1 MAHDDS
7 GSCLPF
13 EKGPHLTTASADR
26 VIATLANRFAS
37 TLGGILP
44 PGRLALVDFPD
55 HSNVGDSAIWLG
67 EIAYLRRAGRMPAYV
82 SALGDHD
89 DAAMAAAI
97 GAGTILIHGGGNFG
111 TLWPKH
117 EAFRLQML
125 RQHRDRAIVQM
136 PQSVHYDVPERA
148 DEMAAAIRDHGRF
161 TLLVRDAKSL
171 AFARARFDCAVELCP
186 DAALMLGRLP
196 RPAPAA
202 APVFALLRTDHE
214 RANGAD
220 TEPPAGVIADDW
232 LEEDAHE
239 RSRIR
244 MAVKLRRLLVRDPQ
258 ARRLLRQRMLAEWR
272 VKRGLAML
280 AQGETVVT
288 DRLHAHILS
297 LLLDIPHVLLDNSYG
312 KVAGFADQ
320 WTADYAGLSRATSRD
335 SAIDLALTATA
346 KKETRHI
353 AS

>member
-1 MAHDDS
+1 MAHDDPGPRLS
-7 GSCLPF
+7 L
-13 EKGPHLTTASADR
+13 EKGPHLTAASADQ
-26 VIATLANRFAS
+26 VVATLADRFAS
-37 TLGGILP
+37 TLDRILP
-44 PGRLALVDFPD
+44 AGDLALVDFPD

-82 SALGDHD
+82 SALGTHD

-97 GAGTILIHGGGNFG
+97 GTGTILIHGGGNFG

-125 RQHRDRAIVQM
+125 RRHRDRAIVQM
-136 PQSVHYDVPERA
+136 PQSIHYDAPERA

-196 RPAPAA
+196 RPARPV

-220 TEPPAGVIADDW
+220 AEPPAGVIADDW
-232 LEEDAHE
+232 LEEDARE
-239 RSRIR
+239 RSQIRISL
-244 MAVKLRRLLVRDPQ
+244 KLRRLLVRDPQ
-258 ARRLLRQRMLAEWR
+258 AQRLLRQRVLAEWR

-297 LLLDIPHVLLDNSYG
+297 LLLDIPHVLLDNNYG

-320 WTADYAGLSRATSRD
+320 WTADYAGLSRATSRE
-335 SAIDLALTATA
+335 SAIDLALAATT
-346 KKETRHI
+346 KKEMRHV
-353 AS
+353 A